1 MRVSN
6 QMDKEQYIKMT
17 NLAFEYAQKQGD
29 FESSYDSFIAG
40 FEAAYKLAI
49 NPQKMADR
57 K

>member
-1 MRVSN
+1 
-6 QMDKEQYIKMT
+6 MDKEQYIKMT